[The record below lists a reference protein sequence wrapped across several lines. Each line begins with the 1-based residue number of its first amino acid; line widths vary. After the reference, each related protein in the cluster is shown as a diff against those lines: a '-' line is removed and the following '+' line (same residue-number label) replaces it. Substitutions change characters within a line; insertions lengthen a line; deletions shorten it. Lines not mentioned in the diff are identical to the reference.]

1 MIAFMSMCRRA
12 RSALLLI
19 SALAVMQATAPT
31 RAADDPVGP
40 PAVTPRDQAR
50 VMESPLVL
58 TQPNSRVR
66 LTGSLVFPGTAFI
79 VAADNVTI
87 DLQGHTVYYGSDD
100 GADRH
105 GVHLFVDF
113 VDADKLTARVAA
125 TSQPERC
132 EIVGGCIVHA
142 GRGANC
148 HAVYGYRGYNAT
160 IERMHLEAAGED
172 SACVSFG
179 YGDCAIADSVLI
191 CRADRS
197 ADRHAGPANVRVAG
211 GAVLAHDNILIG
223 GNSGFN
229 VGSRSKI
236 ERNLIAHNAHVTNG
250 YGVWLYRQEDVVV
263 TDNLIV
269 PSNGRGIL
277 LNAGLRNLCRE
288 NVILAR
294 EKPNEEYG
302 EQLNA
307 CGIRLRYEAA
317 DNVLERN
324 TILAIGGPPWTGGS
338 AMYVT
343 NTSSGINRIVDNHFA
358 ALLIADPENA
368 DHYAKSLTFEVG
380 DRTTLAEDDVRDNRL
395 TGNHYLLSTSGPD
408 GGCMQGP
415 IIANSL
421 DWSDGAKEW
430 DQFLAAFD
438 AKWQGFRLAA
448 HPQAIAIRA
457 ELEAFGKQVA
467 VAPLRSDR
475 HTIYSGFYTWPE
487 LLTML
492 DSKPGEG
499 VDLDDVLVDHRYDR
513 PIRLLYGRSHVV
525 PCVDAAGKP
534 IARQRFT
541 LYLDA
546 QEGWSLASD
555 AEGRLL
561 LPLIDHGLQNSAA
574 KPDVLTRFVPR
585 RMRVTRPNEAPLEF
599 DIASPPDQLRFAPSR

>member
-1 MIAFMSMCRRA
+1 MP
-12 RSALLLI
+12 
-19 SALAVMQATAPT
+19 ATA
-31 RAADDPVGP
+31 DDPPVGP
-40 PAVTPRDQAR
+40 PAVTPREQAR
-50 VMESPLVL
+50 VMEAPLVL
-58 TQPNSRVR
+58 TQASSRVR
-66 LTGSLVFPGTAFI
+66 LTQSLIFPGTAFI

-100 GADRH
+100 GAERH

-113 VDADKLTARVAA
+113 VDAEKLTTRVNS

-132 EIVGGCIVHA
+132 EIVGGALVHA
-142 GRGANC
+142 GKGANC
-148 HAVYGYRGYNAT
+148 HAVYGYRGYNSS
-160 IERMHLEAAGED
+160 IERMHLDAAGED
-172 SACVSFG
+172 SACVYFG
-179 YGDCAIADSVLI
+179 YGDCSIADSVLV

-197 ADRHAGPANVRVAG
+197 ADRHAGPANVRVPG
-211 GAVLAHDNILIG
+211 GAVLAHDNLLIG

-229 VGSRSKI
+229 AGGKSKI

-263 TDNLIV
+263 TDNLIL

-277 LNAGLRNLCRE
+277 LNAGLRNLCRD

-324 TILAIGGPPWTGGS
+324 IILAIGGPPWTGGS

-343 NTSSGINRIVDNHFA
+343 NTSSGVNHIVDNRFG

-380 DRTTLAEDDVRDNRL
+380 DRTTLAEDDVNNNRL
-395 TGNHYLLSTSGPD
+395 TSNHYLVSTSGPD

-415 IIANSL
+415 IIENSL
-421 DWSDGAKEW
+421 DWTTGSAEW
-430 DQFLAAFD
+430 AEFQAAVD
-438 AKWQGFRLAA
+438 AKWQTFRLAH
-448 HPQAIAIRA
+448 HPLAQEIRK
-457 ELEAFGKQVA
+457 ELDAFGQQLSSV
-467 VAPLRSDR
+467 PLRPDR

-487 LLTML
+487 LLTLL
-492 DSKPGEG
+492 DTKTGEG
-499 VDLDDVLVDHRYDR
+499 VDLDDVFVDHKYDR
-513 PIRLLYGRSHVV
+513 PIRLLFGRSQIV
-525 PCVDAAGKP
+525 PCTDAAGQP

-541 LYLDA
+541 IYLGA

-555 AEGRLL
+555 ADGRLL
-561 LPLIDHGLQNSAA
+561 LPLIDHGLQNSQAQ
-574 KPDVLTRFVPR
+574 PDQVTRFVPKT
-585 RMRVTRPNEAPLEF
+585 MRVTRPGDAPLEF
-599 DIASPPDQLRFAPSR
+599 EIEAPPDALRFKSSR